1 MIKEVSYKGI
11 SSVPSD
17 FLCPDGDNAMLMN
30 LVPEDGAIK
39 PILPPE
45 TVMVLPNEKRVV
57 YIRTVHNDKHYIIH
71 DAKTNTIEWTTDGK
85 TFVELLRLEDAEMY
99 EVKGIGNTII
109 ALTNKGMEYLLWKGE
124 QGYIYL
130 GDKFPELSLSFGLQ
144 GEIRRSEKFIV
155 KFKSLIKIGSVNE
168 NGKDY
173 WYYEPFKDE
182 EKKNVASQTLGKVN
196 KFISENSTNS
206 GKFIYPFLVRY
217 AYRLY
222 DGTLIYHSA
231 PVLMICNTECAPAV
245 IVDSMSPGLPAGVD
259 AASCRVVGVVH
270 SLDYAVNEASELD
283 ELKKW
288 NDIVK
293 SVDIFISKP
302 IYTYNQ
308 NGECD
313 GLYDYDRSISNE
325 LGYCLA
331 KMSNEDTT
339 SGYKKYNLGG
349 MYRFAFEP
357 NDPKVKTKAF
367 IKLPSKS
374 KEAVVKEVQN
384 CANFYLLKSI
394 DLDNMKTER
403 TVIDIDKD
411 YLQSL
416 VNREQMTDDYD
427 SHDTLI
433 PQYAF
438 IYNARLNIANI
449 SKKLFGGFDPATMF
463 AYCKDY
469 SKNLPVDAYA
479 TVYIKQDGKDIAVIS
494 KVGTI
499 GYNSPML
506 YFYYPN
512 TNAYKAIIS
521 LKRTGE
527 TAFKFQ
533 LKKHDFLNGAFF
545 FGGWGNPGMTAPDPN
560 EDDERLRHD
569 NKIAEPLKPA
579 TAITLDATVE
589 LKNKIYTSEINNPFY
604 FPLLGVNTVGNG
616 EIKGIC
622 SAVKALSEG
631 QFGQFPL
638 YAFTSE
644 GVWAL
649 ELSKEGTYIA
659 RQPVTRDVC
668 INPKSITQ
676 IDTAVLFATSR
687 GIMMLQGA
695 ETECVS
701 DILYGDNTL
710 PVKQLAKY
718 DELVGLSG
726 LVSESLNI
734 IPFKDYVKDCR
745 MLYDYEHQRIIVY
758 NPSSENKYSYVLSLK
773 SKQWGMSEQNIIY
786 SVNSYPDAMAALA
799 NNRLVNFSKEEDALT
814 DNVLITRPM
823 TLGEVNVFKTVNGV
837 IQRGFF
843 RKGRVRSVLYGSN
856 DLFHW
861 FVVWSSRDHYLRGF
875 SGSPYK
881 YHRIALLCTLQ
892 GDESLLGCSVDYR
905 ERINNQIR

>member
-1 MIKEVSYKGI
+1 MIKEVKYNGL

-17 FLCPDGDNAMLMN
+17 NICSDGDSALLMN

-39 PILPPE
+39 PIPPPLPIM
-45 TVMVLPNEKRVV
+45 TVPKNKRIV
-57 YIRTVHNDKHYIIH
+57 YIHNTSNGRHYIVI
-71 DAKTNTIEWTTDGK
+71 DKDSNIMEWMSDEHPFAELGK
-85 TFVELLRLEDAEMY
+85 LGEARLYD
-99 EVKGIGNTII
+99 VQGIGNTIV
-109 ALTNKGMEYLLWKGE
+109 ALTDKGMMYWLWRNDNGYL
-124 QGYIYL
+124 YL
-130 GDKFPELSLSFGLQ
+130 GGKIPELSLSFGLQ

-231 PVLMICNTECAPAV
+231 PVLMICNTECAPV
-245 IVDSMSPGLPAGVD
+245 VLVDSMSPGFPTGVD
-259 AASCRVVGVVH
+259 AASCRVVGVTH
-270 SLDYAVNEASELD
+270 SLDYAVNDDSELD

-302 IYTYNQ
+302 VYTYDQ

-331 KMSNEDTT
+331 KMSNENPT
-339 SGYKKYNLGG
+339 SGYMVYNLGG

-357 NDPKVKTKAF
+357 NDPNVKTKAF

-449 SKKLFGGFDPATMF
+449 SKKLFRGFDPATMF
-463 AYCKDY
+463 AYCNDHF
-469 SKNLPVDAYA
+469 KNPPVDAYA

-521 LKRTGE
+521 FKRTGE

-545 FGGWGNPGMTAPDPN
+545 FGGWDFPGMTAPDPN

-569 NKIAEPLKPA
+569 NKIADPLKPA
-579 TAITLDATVE
+579 TDITLDATVE

-604 FPLLGVNTVGNG
+604 FPLLGINTVGNG

-668 INPKSITQ
+668 INPESITQ
-676 IDTAVLFATSR
+676 IDTAVLFATDR
-687 GIMMLQGA
+687 GIMMLQGSK
-695 ETECVS
+695 TQCVS
-701 DILYGDNTL
+701 DILNGKNIYPVTDL
-710 PVKQLAKY
+710 PKFDRMVALT
-718 DELVGLSG
+718 
-726 LVSESLNI
+726 NI
-734 IPFKDYVKDCR
+734 NRDAMNILPFMKFVRDCK
-745 MLYDYEHQRIIVY
+745 MIYDYEHQRIIVY
-758 NPSSENKYSYVLSLK
+758 NPNESNQYAYVLSLK
-773 SKQWGMSEQNIIY
+773 SKQWGMMQSTVKD
-786 SVNSYPDAMAALA
+786 SVNSYPDALA
-799 NNRLVNFSKEEDALT
+799 TCEDGTLVNFSEEGMTERDNIMISRPLKLDAP
-814 DNVLITRPM
+814 DIY
-823 TLGEVNVFKTVNGV
+823 KTVDTV

-843 RKGRVRSVLYGSN
+843 RNGQVRSILYASN
-856 DLFHW
+856 DLFNW
-861 FVVWSSRDHYLRGF
+861 MPVWSSVNHYLRGF
-875 SGSPYK
+875 SGTPYK
-881 YHRIALLCTLQ
+881 YFRVAVISKLHS
-892 GDESLLGCSVDYR
+892 DEAITGCSVQLTTKL
-905 ERINNQIR
+905 INRPR